1 MLKINEF
8 CAQKKC
14 SRTKAYQELKAGR
27 LKAVKLG
34 RATRIPQHE
43 ADAWEK
49 GLQPYPCDVQIAN
62 RDGEAK

>member
-14 SRTKAYQELKAGR
+14 SRTKAYQEMKAGR

-49 GLQPYPCDVQIAN
+49 ALQPYRSKTDSSSEEV
-62 RDGEAK
+62 R

>member
-14 SRTKAYQELKAGR
+14 SRTKAYQELKSGR
-27 LKAVKLG
+27 LKAVKIG

-49 GLQPYPCDVQIAN
+49 ALQPYGGSSLTSN
-62 RDGEAK
+62 REVEAK